1 MRVRIQFQ
9 DFDSPSKNTQKQKI
23 ELQGYD
29 TNSFTEKRVQ
39 ERTADLTAA
48 YAELQ
53 SQMKERKRLENE
65 LLEIA
70 ENERR
75 RIGFDLHD
83 DIGASLSYM
92 SILSEVLGRQTDGER
107 VDQKQALSEIGATA
121 RELVDSMSDVVWAID
136 PENDRLRD
144 LAQRMRW
151 LGGEVFQAR
160 KIQFQFQGPVE
171 GEDFEVRTDL
181 RREIF
186 LIFKEAVNNIIRHS
200 GGTEAHV
207 EFRSEGEWLV
217 LKVADNGRAFD
228 PSRIHGGHGVR
239 SMRERANR
247 MGGILRI
254 VSEPRMGTTLTLRVP
269 RSGALAGWKRILHRG
284 TGICLRISL

>member
-1 MRVRIQFQ
+1 
-9 DFDSPSKNTQKQKI
+9 
-23 ELQGYD
+23 
-29 TNSFTEKRVQ
+29 
-39 ERTADLTAA
+39 
-48 YAELQ
+48 
-53 SQMKERKRLENE
+53 
-65 LLEIA
+65 
-70 ENERR
+70 
-75 RIGFDLHD
+75 
-83 DIGASLSYM
+83 M